1 MRTTA
6 RAERKHDMDF
16 ISAVVSEMDWEP
28 DLHAQARA
36 LEDGALATDTDPAD
50 GLLQEHTSGVKLE
63 Q

>member
-6 RAERKHDMDF
+6 RGERRHGTDF
-16 ISAVVSEMDWEP
+16 LSAIVPGMDWEP

-36 LEDGALATDTDPAD
+36 LEDGALATDTDPGD
-50 GLLQEHTSGVKLE
+50 GLLHEDTSGVKLE